1 MASLCSA
8 QKDQRM
14 TLLERIDALVALGEI
29 IQNNTDEL
37 NGVIQR
43 AYLENKWFTPEN
55 CKQALDGIVSHFL
68 QKNTLEEWSASYQ
81 ISDSVAQKKIGLIL
95 AGNIPL
101 VGFHDML
108 CVFIS
113 GHQSLIK
120 LSDKDKYLIPYLIKL
135 LEQIN
140 GETASYFQC
149 IERLQDYEAII
160 ATGSNNTATHFD
172 YYFKHVPRI
181 IRRNRNGVAVLHG
194 DETKE
199 KLRELGHDVFN
210 YFGLGCRNVSKLYV
224 PEEYDFNLLMET
236 FHEFNELV
244 LHNKYKNNF
253 DYNYAIYLLNQDEFL
268 SNGCIIVKESTDI
281 ASRIA
286 MLGYERYASIQELAT
301 ELSQRKDE
309 IQCIVSDKEI
319 DSLQTILPGVAQ
331 QPALNDYADGI
342 DTLSFLLELT

>member
-1 MASLCSA
+1 MILAERMDALASL
-8 QKDQRM
+8 
-14 TLLERIDALVALGEI
+14 GEQ
-29 IQNNTDEL
+29 IQNNNEQL
-37 NGVIQR
+37 NAVIRR

-55 CKQALDGIVSHFL
+55 CQQAIDGIATHFL
-68 QKNTLEEWSASYQ
+68 QRNKLEEWCSNYQ
-81 ISDSVAQKKIGLIL
+81 IPESGVPKKVGLIL

-101 VGFHDML
+101 VGFHDLL

-120 LSDKDKYLIPYLIKL
+120 FSDKDKFLIPYLITL

-140 GETASYFQC
+140 PESASYFQT
-149 IERLQDYEAII
+149 IERLQGYEAVI

-181 IRRNRNGVAVLHG
+181 IRRNRNGIAILHG

-199 KLRELGHDVFN
+199 MLRELAKDVFN

-224 PEEYDFNLLMET
+224 PEDYDFMLLMET

-253 DYNYAIYLLNQDEFL
+253 DYNYAIYLLNKDDFY
-268 SNGCIIVKESTDI
+268 SNGCIILKESKDI

-286 MLGYERYASIQELAT
+286 MLGYEKYRSQEELLA

-309 IQCIVSDKEI
+309 IQCIVSEKEI
-319 DSLQTILPGVAQ
+319 DSLQTIFPGVAQ
-331 QPALNDYADGI
+331 QPALGDYADGI
-342 DTLSFLLELT
+342 DTLSFLLELN